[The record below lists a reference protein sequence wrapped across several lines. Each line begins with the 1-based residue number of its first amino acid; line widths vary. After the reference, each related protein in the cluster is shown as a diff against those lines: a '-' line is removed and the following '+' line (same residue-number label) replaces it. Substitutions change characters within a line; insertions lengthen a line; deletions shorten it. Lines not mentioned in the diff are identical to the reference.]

1 MNGSFI
7 NIKKLFIMA
16 LAVFFLQSS
25 FSASAA
31 TTTSKSPSATQALTK
46 TYNSENTVQIGMLVS
61 LKKGDNNTVVPLKNS
76 NIDNFLGV
84 AIPAS
89 SAAIILSSNTVT
101 QQQILVS
108 TSGRLTVLV
117 SNQNGNIKAGDDLTV
132 SALDGVAMK
141 ASKTDPQIV
150 GKAVTDFNGSKNT
163 VSQVNLKDSVGKQQ
177 SVSVGRAVVD
187 VLVTHNPKYQ
197 QQTDYV
203 PGFLTSIANSAA
215 GKSVSVARIYLSLA
229 VLVATVIIV
238 GNILYAGVRTGM
250 IAIGRN
256 PLSKKSII
264 RSLIQTAIIAII
276 IFLIGLFAVY
286 LLLKL

>member
-1 MNGSFI
+1 MNVSI
-7 NIKKLFIMA
+7 SNMKKIIILAFAALF
-16 LAVFFLQSS
+16 LYYSS
-25 FSASAA
+25 TVGAA
-31 TTTSKSPSATQALTK
+31 TTTPKAPSATQALTK
-46 TYNSENTVQIGMLVS
+46 TYNSDNTVQIGMLVS
-61 LKKGDNNTVVPLKNS
+61 LKKGDNNTIVPLKN
-76 NIDNFLGV
+76 NDIDNFLGV

-89 SAAIILSSNTVT
+89 SAAIILSSNSVT
-101 QQQILVS
+101 QQQTLVS
-108 TSGRLTVLV
+108 TGGRLTVLV
-117 SNQNGNIKAGDDLTV
+117 SNQNGNIKAGDYLTV
-132 SALDGVAMK
+132 SSLDGVAMK
-141 ASKTDPQIV
+141 ANKTDPQII
-150 GKAVTDFNGSKNT
+150 GKSVTDFNGSKNT
-163 VSQVNLKDSVGKQQ
+163 VSQVNLTDSSGKQRT
-177 SVSVGRAVVD
+177 VSVGRAAVD

-203 PGFLTSIANSAA
+203 PGFLTSVANTTA

-229 VLVATVIIV
+229 VLMATVIIV

-276 IFLIGLFAVY
+276 IFLIGIFAVY